1 MDPNIVKA
9 FLELAQV
16 DFIRL
21 VNLIQHFFM
30 SNQTVYDVKHKS
42 PMLLAFCYVTSQ
54 CNLPEVMTSGFS
66 LDVDDLYIF

>member
-1 MDPNIVKA
+1 
-9 FLELAQV
+9 
-16 DFIRL
+16 
-21 VNLIQHFFM
+21 M

-66 LDVDDLYIF
+66 LDVDDLYIFLWRLKS